1 MAIFPGKDEFI
12 HVDLK
17 EYKINIEAT
26 STISKKIALRYNA
39 LPIDIEGDSVI
50 VAVAG
55 PIDAKT
61 LKDLELIIG
70 SKIKLVRAEKE
81 VILEKIDE
89 YLLENV
95 NLNRVKLSP
104 GIIELINRNIALRY
118 SIFPFD
124 SENGEALVATS
135 GHLGEEERLELEKIL
150 GMKIKLMMAKKSDI
164 MQKIEEFYPEEKAE
178 VEEIEKIDLNSFP
191 IDINAVAVLSKRDA
205 LKYIALPIGFEE
217 EDVIVAVASPL
228 NDESKLA
235 LEKAIG
241 AKIKTVL
248 GKKEDIMIGIEQ
260 YLGTEFVGE
269 EISPTKAEAP
279 EEIEETREKAEV
291 AEDLQK
297 KVESIIEEIEI
308 EKEKPQE
315 KTEERIAGAKEG
327 LESLS
332 EEERLRKELDERL
345 KAKKEAEKARLEAQS
360 RAKEEEGRLLK
371 LEKMLEER
379 EEKEKKAKEEL
390 EKKIEEK
397 EKQRERLESAFK
409 DIEETKG
416 KAREEEEK
424 KAREEVERRIKEKE
438 ERRLKL
444 EEAPKA
450 REEAESGVELK
461 ELMKSVEEEHIVE
474 EEVPN
479 EVAKEE
485 ETEAAEKLL
494 EEERKRQEL
503 IEKALKEETQEIL
516 EEEKEELEAL
526 VETPGE
532 EKAFEDFE
540 YLDISKI
547 TPNLGA
553 LAIIP
558 EAVARKYIVLPIDF
572 EENQLVLAMANPKD
586 VMAIDDLRIITGF
599 KIKPVFSTKEEILGG
614 INKHLGME
622 SSVSELIEESG
633 KKEEEEEIGAIGVE
647 ESEAVG
653 EDNPIVKF
661 ANAIITKAILDEAS
675 DIHVEPQEEDL
686 RIRYRID
693 GVLHEVMRQSKKIMP
708 PLISRLKIMSGMDI
722 GERRVPQDGRIAY
735 AVGRKTVDLR
745 VVALP
750 TIYGEKI
757 VLRILER
764 SSVLLDL
771 EELGFLPET
780 LKKYKKAFNKP
791 YGTILITGPTGSGK
805 STTLY
810 ATLNILNS
818 TDRNILTIEDPVEY
832 RLPGISQTQVNPK
845 AGLTFASA
853 LKYMPRH
860 DPNIIL
866 VGEIRDSETAQI
878 AIEAALTGHLVFSTL
893 HTNDAAGAL
902 PRLSE
907 MGVESFL
914 IASAMD
920 CVIAQ
925 RLARKLCPNC
935 KEAYELPKESL
946 EKMNFPMKKGERITI
961 YRAKGCRKCKQTG
974 YKGRIAVFELL
985 QVTEEIKDHIIKGD
999 PASVIKETAIKQGMQ
1014 TLIED
1019 GFEKV
1024 KIGIISIEELLRVVK
1039 K

>member
-39 LPIDIEGDSVI
+39 LPIDIEGNSVI

-124 SENGEALVATS
+124 SANGEALVATS
-135 GHLGEEERLELEKIL
+135 GHLGAEERLELEKIL
-150 GMKIKLMMAKKSDI
+150 GMKIKLMMAKMTDI

-191 IDINAVAVLSKRDA
+191 IDINAVAVLSKRNA

-217 EDVIVAVASPL
+217 EDFIVAVANPL

-269 EISPTKAEAP
+269 EISTTKAEVP
-279 EEIEETREKAEV
+279 EEIEETLEKAEV

-297 KVESIIEEIEI
+297 KVESIIEKIEI
-308 EKEKPQE
+308 EKEKPEE
-315 KTEERIAGAKEG
+315 KIE
-327 LESLS
+327 
-332 EEERLRKELDERL
+332 
-345 KAKKEAEKARLEAQS
+345 EKAAE
-360 RAKEEEGRLLK
+360 
-371 LEKMLEER
+371 
-379 EEKEKKAKEEL
+379 
-390 EKKIEEK
+390 KIEEK

-424 KAREEVERRIKEKE
+424 KAREEAERRIKEKE

-474 EEVPN
+474 EKVPN

-516 EEEKEELEAL
+516 EEEKEELEKTA
-526 VETPGE
+526 VTPRE

-540 YLDISKI
+540 YLDISKV
-547 TPNLGA
+547 TPNLGT
-553 LAIIP
+553 LAIMP
-558 EAVARKYIVLPIDF
+558 EAVARKYLVLPIDF
-572 EENQLVLAMANPKD
+572 EKNQLVLAMANPKD

-599 KIKPVFSTKEEILGG
+599 KIKPVFSTKEEILRG
-614 INKHLGME
+614 INRHLGME
-622 SSVSELIEESG
+622 SSVSELVEESSE
-633 KKEEEEEIGAIGVE
+633 KEEEEEIGTIGVE

-661 ANAIITKAILDEAS
+661 TNAIITKAILDEAS

-1024 KIGIISIEELLRVVK
+1024 KMGIISIEELLRVVK